1 MEWSVMGPYFGFF
14 IFVWTY
20 LRHYINIR
28 ILVSLFP
35 LPLPTLMRWMISLL
49 PSNLEKLVYASPV
62 LSKLTQPIF
71 PGWYSQF
78 ASVGSYQLDWVT
90 QQYKCWISQWITFC
104 LLLALQSVNLF
115 WLFLILRIAYRYIRT
130 GEEKDDRSEYEDDD
144 EETPVEE
151 KSLPEQKRE
160 SPTVLLNGAPL
171 NQSGPEVVDEKAT
184 RRSPRKKTANRN

>member
-1 MEWSVMGPYFGFF
+1 MGPYFGFF

-35 LPLPTLMRWMISLL
+35 LPLPAIMRWLVSLL
-49 PSNLEKLVYASPV
+49 PTAMEKSVYANPV
-62 LSKLTQPIF
+62 LSKITQPIF
-71 PGWYSQF
+71 PNWHSLY
-78 ASVGSYQLDWVT
+78 ATVGPFELDWVT
-90 QQYKCWISQWITFC
+90 QQYKCWISQWITFG

-115 WLFLILRIAYRYIRT
+115 WLFLILRIAWRYIRT

-144 EETPVEE
+144 EEPA
-151 KSLPEQKRE
+151 KDEQQKLE

-171 NQSGPEVVDEKAT
+171 NQSASESVEEKAT
-184 RRSPRKKTANRN
+184 RRSPRKKTASKN